1 MIFAAS
7 CFIPVEAAQRCGYDS
22 LISLRDA
29 LYLKCKLLYESDIED
44 DPLTICQASLLLSH
58 YISNLEPS
66 ANSEWLGIAIKY
78 AKLDHINRYYY
89 LVKKHMSKMKRVWW
103 CCLIRD
109 RIISLG
115 MRCPIQI
122 LPQDFDLKQQ
132 GLTLEDL
139 KDEIVNSEAYKPDT
153 KSALGQV
160 LASLCQF
167 VVAVTDLTLTLYP
180 VAKASESKA
189 NHQNTA
195 MEELERASL
204 LLLNWEL
211 DWMGQ
216 IDSRGFYS
224 HPSIALYTN
233 LIAIYHHSA
242 RIALCNRMC
251 LLTDETDMERFGRCQ
266 SELVT
271 SVASITNNVK
281 QLLTNRVADRLPI
294 SAVAYTMLPQIL
306 LSVQSQLSTSE
317 DKVQQETIL
326 VLLTEVN
333 RQYSLRYYTGRILS
347 LMWGALWLC
356 QEFTAS
362 SVNTAGEDKLGT
374 KYPSNLFQLRP
385 REYMQLLRYVDES
398 MTLTQDA
405 IEANSMSFRA
415 SHTPS
420 PSNLPV
426 SSIPECEVSTGT
438 PDTVWMK
445 PMDNLYSGPRTE
457 LSQPSPRAE
466 SLFTSHLDAVEH
478 SCDESQVFQDLVNYL
493 PLLGE

>member
-1 MIFAAS
+1 
-7 CFIPVEAAQRCGYDS
+7 
-22 LISLRDA
+22 
-29 LYLKCKLLYESDIED
+29 
-44 DPLTICQASLLLSH
+44 
-58 YISNLEPS
+58 
-66 ANSEWLGIAIKY
+66 
-78 AKLDHINRYYY
+78 
-89 LVKKHMSKMKRVWW
+89 
-103 CCLIRD
+103 
-109 RIISLG
+109 
-115 MRCPIQI
+115 
-122 LPQDFDLKQQ
+122 
-132 GLTLEDL
+132 
-139 KDEIVNSEAYKPDT
+139 
-153 KSALGQV
+153 
-160 LASLCQF
+160 
-167 VVAVTDLTLTLYP
+167 
-180 VAKASESKA
+180 
-189 NHQNTA
+189 
-195 MEELERASL
+195 
-204 LLLNWEL
+204 
-211 DWMGQ
+211 
-216 IDSRGFYS
+216 
-224 HPSIALYTN
+224 
-233 LIAIYHHSA
+233 
-242 RIALCNRMC
+242 
-251 LLTDETDMERFGRCQ
+251 
-266 SELVT
+266 
-271 SVASITNNVK
+271 
-281 QLLTNRVADRLPI
+281 
-294 SAVAYTMLPQIL
+294 MLPQIL

-333 RQYSLRYYTGRILS
+333 RQYSLRYYTGRTLS

-445 PMDNLYSGPRTE
+445 PMDKFYSGPRAE
-457 LSQPSPRAE
+457 LSQPSPKAE